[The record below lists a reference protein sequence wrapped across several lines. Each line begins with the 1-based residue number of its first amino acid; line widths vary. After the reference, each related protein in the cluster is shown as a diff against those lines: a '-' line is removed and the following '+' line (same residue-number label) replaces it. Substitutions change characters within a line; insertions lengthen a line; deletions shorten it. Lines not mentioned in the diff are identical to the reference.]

1 MLNKIIYHVW
11 KKSYY
16 LTALVDQIRG
26 CLIMVT
32 FSLMCGVRQEIDTSN
47 TIRFVKILVLPTPG
61 EKWAF
66 LRRSSTNWVIHVIG
80 FKNHMV
86 HGVSFRKRLNRIK
99 GDETIR
105 KKKFWLWWD
114 SNLGTLVWNSGAIIR
129 TFLLPTPELLILPV
143 PTHVYMVRF
152 NCSYCAC

>member
-61 EKWAF
+61 EK
-66 LRRSSTNWVIHVIG
+66 
-80 FKNHMV
+80 
-86 HGVSFRKRLNRIK
+86 
-99 GDETIR
+99 
-105 KKKFWLWWD
+105 
-114 SNLGTLVWNSGAIIR
+114 
-129 TFLLPTPELLILPV
+129 
-143 PTHVYMVRF
+143 
-152 NCSYCAC
+152 